1 MGEWIWN
8 RISPPP
14 QQKPVQSY
22 IDHNPRSFFGD
33 NVRFANVCRLDNFIR
48 LGGWAKAR
56 LDTHKV
62 SAAQPDFL
70 SNSKPIGKR
79 FHPDA
84 GVFLYKQYLDDAA
97 ARMKGAG
104 DKSGNLYGGIF
115 YTAGLLKIQP
125 SAIMAT
131 LFSENSKL
139 ERHNASENI
148 SSRVKGNFDRGL
160 FQISD
165 ATRSSMNEPGFI
177 NDFSRAMTDPNGDY
191 SRLKELAGFFGLKAQ
206 DYSNPYDLAKA
217 LIREV
222 TEFKGKKTVSGP
234 KGMKTTSTED
244 LVGTKKVYQ
253 IKYNLAASAI
263 YFATNLYEYGGNYQL
278 AAFAYKRGR
287 TTTNNY
293 LGEFKKGD
301 RKQASRDNE
310 AADYSH
316 KFWSYKS
323 AFDAYLAPKTTSK
336 VFKDDVALFYDQKRK
351 S

>member
-1 MGEWIWN
+1 MGEWFWKTV
-8 RISPPP
+8 SPS
-14 QQKPVQSY
+14 QQQGPAQKY
-22 IDHNPRSFFGD
+22 LDHNLASFSD
-33 NVRFANVCRLDNFIR
+33 DKLRYANVCRLNNYI
-48 LGGWAKAR
+48 LGGGQNEG

-62 SAAQPDFL
+62 STAQSDFI
-70 SNSKPIGKR
+70 SNRLPIGKR

-84 GVFLYKQYLDDAA
+84 GIFLHKRHISDAVE
-97 ARMKGAG
+97 RMKNTKDG
-104 DKSGNLYGGIF
+104 SGSIYGHIF

-148 SSRVKGNFDRGL
+148 SSKVRKNFDRGL
-160 FQISD
+160 FQVSD
-165 ATRSSMNEPGFI
+165 ATRISMNQPGFI
-177 NDFSRAMTDPNGDY
+177 NDFSRAMTEKDGAFP
-191 SRLKELAGFFGLKAQ
+191 RLCELAGFFGIKAQ
-206 DYSNPYDLAKA
+206 DYSGAYDLAKA

-222 TEFKGKKTVSGP
+222 TELKGGLSYLQGTNGKASA
-234 KGMKTTSTED
+234 SSED

-278 AAFAYKRGR
+278 ASFSYKRGR

-293 LGEFKKGD
+293 LGNFKKGD
-301 RKQASRDNE
+301 KKQVSRDNE

-323 AFDAYLAPKTTSK
+323 AFDAYLSPATTSK
-336 VFKDDVALFYDQKRK
+336 EFKDDVALFYDHKRK